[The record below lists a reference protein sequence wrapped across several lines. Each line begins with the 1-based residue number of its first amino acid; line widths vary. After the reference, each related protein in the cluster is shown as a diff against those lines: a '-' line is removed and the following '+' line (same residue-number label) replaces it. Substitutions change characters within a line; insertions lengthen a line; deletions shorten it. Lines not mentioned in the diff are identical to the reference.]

1 MARKHFEMNSDV
13 RKLIDKY
20 SEIHDVDFSE
30 LVNKALKFYLVNQ
43 LSHKDVQEALR
54 EADIEASKYVDEA
67 MRSSMGDIN
76 RNFL

>member
-13 RKLIDKY
+13 RKLIEKY

-43 LSHKDVQEALR
+43 MSHKDVQEALR

-76 RNFL
+76 RNF